1 MQFGVISN
9 YKFLKN
15 YKLHLPYGLDRAIF
29 CL

>member
-9 YKFLKN
+9 YKFLKD
-15 YKLHLPYGLDRAIF
+15 YKLHLPHGLDRAIF